1 MDIANS
7 SGVDRRRF
15 ALTLAGTA
23 AFTAAGAEGPGAA
36 KLWTDVPHWM
46 ELACAPGAVVAVIE
60 KGKAGGVHAFGVR
73 RAEEVGAV
81 DASTIFEAASL
92 SKPVFASAV
101 LRLVAA
107 KALDLDRPLDQILP
121 LSTDPRAKLI
131 TARHVLS
138 HSSGLQNWRNPPND
152 KFEFR
157 FPPGEQFSYSGEGYF
172 YLQRV
177 VEKITAR
184 PFAQYMR
191 ETVFDPL
198 GMTRSSYLW
207 RDDPNSASPHGNR
220 GRPFEQF
227 KAATGKQMT
236 EIAAEWKKPVE
247 SWFYA
252 DVERAMP
259 RLKLPVLPN
268 FMQPN
273 AAATLITTAP
283 DYAKF
288 LLHSFSIDAMRQ
300 PQVRINSD
308 LSWGLGCGLEAAGGR
323 QWFWHWGDNPGFKNF
338 FIADANSGS
347 GVLVF
352 TNGDGG
358 AKVYQRIVSGVLG
371 RDFSAFLWI

>member
-1 MDIANS
+1 MHISNR
-7 SGVDRRRF
+7 GIDRRRF
-15 ALTLAGTA
+15 ALVLAGTP
-23 AFTAAGAEGPGAA
+23 FSTARAEEPGAA
-36 KLWTDVPHWM
+36 KPSAEVSHWM
-46 ELACAPGAVVAVIE
+46 ELACVPGAVVAVIE
-60 KGKAGGVHAFGVR
+60 KGRVSGVHAFGVR
-73 RAEEVGAV
+73 RAGETAAV
-81 DASTIFEAASL
+81 DASTLFEAASL

-101 LRLVAA
+101 IRLVAD

-121 LSTDPRAKLI
+121 LASDPRAKLI
-131 TARHVLS
+131 TARHLLS
-138 HSSGLQNWRNPPND
+138 HTSGLQNWRNPRND
-152 KFEFR
+152 KFEFP

-184 PFAQYMR
+184 PFAQFMR
-191 ETVFDPL
+191 ETVLDPL

-207 RDDPNSASPHGNR
+207 REDSNSSSPHGSR
-220 GRPFEQF
+220 GRPIEPF
-227 KAATGKQMT
+227 KAATAKQML

-247 SWFYA
+247 AWLYE

-273 AAATLITTAP
+273 AAATLITTVT
-283 DYAKF
+283 DYARF

-300 PQVRINSD
+300 RQVRINSD
-308 LSWGLGCGLEAAGGR
+308 LSWGLGCGLEVSGGR

-338 FIADANSGS
+338 FIADAKSGS

-358 AKVYQRIVSGVLG
+358 AKVYQRLVRDVLG